1 MISRERAR
9 LIAQRFLDDAQAR
22 TPAGEAGP
30 GAPYHLPRI
39 VRVRDGVELAEG
51 REAGVSRSA
60 GGGGGAEV
68 GACWVAYLA
77 WAGMPLGPGLVVLVN
92 KESGV
97 VEFFGEEGQV

>member
-39 VRVRDGVELAEG
+39 VRVRDGVELA
-51 REAGVSRSA
+51 V
-60 GGGGGAEV
+60 GGGGSTGRDPGAE
-68 GACWVAYLA
+68 ACWVAYLA
-77 WAGMPLGPGLVVLVN
+77 WAGMPLGGGLVVVVS
-92 KESGV
+92 KASGEV
-97 VEFFGEEGQV
+97 VFFGEEGQV

>member
-9 LIAQRFLDDAQAR
+9 AIAQRFLDESQAG

-51 REAGVSRSA
+51 REAGGGPAA
-60 GGGGGAEV
+60 GRGADAA
-68 GACWVAYLA
+68 GCWVAYLA
-77 WAGMPLGPGLVVLVN
+77 WAGMPLGPGLVVAVS
-92 KESGV
+92 KETGA